1 VRTRTL
7 HPNAA
12 QAATTLPPMID
23 RRELG
28 AIFLGGAL
36 GALLRAGLA
45 EALPTEG
52 AEWPWA
58 TFLVNVAGTALLGYW
73 FTTLPHTSYRRPLLT
88 TGFCGAL
95 TTFSTVQL
103 ELVEMIDAGRPA
115 PAVLY
120 LAVSV
125 AAGLAGAQMAS
136 AAARRAGAA

>member
-1 VRTRTL
+1 MV
-7 HPNAA
+7 
-12 QAATTLPPMID
+12 D

-45 EALPTEG
+45 EAFPPTAG
-52 AEWPWA
+52 AWPWA
-58 TFLVNVAGTALLGYW
+58 TFVVNVTGAALLGYW

-103 ELVEMIDAGRPA
+103 ELVEMIDAGRFA
-115 PAVLY
+115 LACLY
-120 LAVSV
+120 LAASV
-125 AAGLAGAQMAS
+125 AAGLAGVQMAT
-136 AAARRAGAA
+136 AAARRAEAA

>member
-1 VRTRTL
+1 MTS
-7 HPNAA
+7 AA
-12 QAATTLPPMID
+12 ITLPAMVD

-45 EALPTEG
+45 EALPP
-52 AEWPWA
+52 AEAGWPWA

-73 FTTLPHTSYRRPLLT
+73 FTTLSHTSYRRPLLT

-103 ELVEMIDAGRPA
+103 ELLEMLDAGRVGLA
-115 PAVLY
+115 FLY
-120 LAVSV
+120 IAVSV
-125 AAGLAGAQMAS
+125 VAGLLAAQ
-136 AAARRAGAA
+136 AATVVARRTEPA

>member
-1 VRTRTL
+1 
-7 HPNAA
+7 
-12 QAATTLPPMID
+12 MID

-36 GALLRAGLA
+36 GAVLRAALA
-45 EALPTEG
+45 EALPAGG

-58 TFLVNVAGTALLGYW
+58 TFLVNIAGAALLGYW
-73 FTTLPHTSYRRPLLT
+73 FTNLPHSSYRRPLLT

-103 ELVEMIDAGRPA
+103 ELVEMIDGGRLGLA
-115 PAVLY
+115 ALY

-125 AAGLAGAQMAS
+125 AAGLAGVQLATS
-136 AAARRAGAA
+136 AARRAGTA